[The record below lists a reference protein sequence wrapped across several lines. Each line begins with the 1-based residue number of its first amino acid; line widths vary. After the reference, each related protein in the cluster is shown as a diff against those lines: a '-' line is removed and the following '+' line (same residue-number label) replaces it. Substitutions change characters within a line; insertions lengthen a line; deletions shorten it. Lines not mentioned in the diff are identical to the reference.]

1 MKNYFLKPSWIISV
15 LLICSLNSFGQLKT
29 NNADKI
35 ARLKLEQI
43 YSKKMNFQDTA
54 KPKKSAKN
62 FSLHGIF
69 ISAGGGL
76 SVPISDFNAYS
87 NATFGIL
94 GRLEFSSTT
103 IFPFVIGGEVDY
115 FSYNGYDLY
124 KTLHVLNNLT
134 TKIFSYGLNIE
145 YTFSKILNSSYTIPF
160 LTVDVKNNVINREY
174 DDNVT
179 VDELQRKQ
187 TKVSIG
193 AGFGFTL
200 FVFDFYVKY
209 NYMKTVSNIGI
220 YTKVK
225 FPLIRF

>member
-1 MKNYFLKPSWIISV
+1 MEQVY
-15 LLICSLNSFGQLKT
+15 
-29 NNADKI
+29 DK
-35 ARLKLEQI
+35 KL
-43 YSKKMNFQDTA
+43 NFQDTT

-76 SVPISDFNAYS
+76 SVPISDFNSYS

-94 GRLEFSSTT
+94 GRLEYSSTT

-124 KTLHVLNNLT
+124 KTLHVLSGLT

-160 LTVDVKNNVINREY
+160 LTVDVKNNVIKREY

-179 VDELQRKQ
+179 IEELQRKQ

-209 NYMKTVSNIGI
+209 NYMKTISNIGI
-220 YTKVK
+220 YTKIK